1 MDRDSRHMYLRH
13 ERIWIQEFQEQP
25 NPFIAYQWWISE
37 EQRNRRKVITEFFA
51 KGKENGKELL

>member
-1 MDRDSRHMYLRH
+1 MYLRH
-13 ERIWIQEFQEQP
+13 ERIWIQQFQDQP

-37 EQRNRRKVITEFFA
+37 EQKNRRKVITEFFA